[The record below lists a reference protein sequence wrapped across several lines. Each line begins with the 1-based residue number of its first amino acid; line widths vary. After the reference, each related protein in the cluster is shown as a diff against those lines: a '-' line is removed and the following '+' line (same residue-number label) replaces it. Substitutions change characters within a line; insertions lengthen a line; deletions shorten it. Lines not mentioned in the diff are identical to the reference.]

1 MWIALAVI
9 SAVFLGIY
17 DVFKKISVT
26 GNNVLTVL
34 FLNTLFG
41 ALLLSPVIV
50 QNLYHIASGN
60 ESMLLQDHLRV
71 LLKSF
76 IVLSSWVLG
85 YFAVKHLPLTIT
97 GPISATRPVLVLAGA
112 LFLYREE
119 PNIFQWTGIILGFI
133 SLLLIH
139 RIGRREGVLS
149 GGGKWIWLAMGA
161 AVMGAAS
168 GLYDKSLMADGRLT
182 PLFVQSWYSL
192 YQCVIMGITIAVLK
206 KTNKEQVK
214 FKWRWSIPAIALFLT
229 CADIAYFYA
238 LASEQALISVVSMIR
253 RGSVLVPFCYG
264 IFVLREKNVKW
275 KALDLLLLMAGLLF
289 LVWGSK

>member
-1 MWIALAVI
+1 MWIALAVL
-9 SAVFLGIY
+9 SAVLLGIY

-34 FLNTLFG
+34 FFNTLFG
-41 ALLLSPVIV
+41 ALLLSPVIIR
-50 QNLYHIASGN
+50 NLYHIASGSGN
-60 ESMLLQDHLRV
+60 ILLYDHLRV

-112 LFLYREE
+112 LFLYREQ
-119 PNIFQWTGIILGFI
+119 PNGLQWAGIFIGFI

-139 RIGRREGVLS
+139 RIGKKDGVYLTA
-149 GGGKWIWLAMGA
+149 GKWIWFAMGA
-161 AVMGAAS
+161 AVMGAVS
-168 GLYDKSLMADGRLT
+168 GLYDKSLMAGGRLT
-182 PLFVQSWYSL
+182 PMFVQSWYSL
-192 YQCVIMGITIAVLK
+192 YQCIIMGITIAILK
-206 KTNKEQVK
+206 KTNPEQVK
-214 FKWRWSIPAIALFLT
+214 FQWRWSIPAIALFLT
-229 CADIAYFYA
+229 FADIAYFYA
-238 LASEQALISVVSMIR
+238 LASEEALISVVSMVR

-264 IFVLREKNVKW
+264 VSVLHEKNVKW
-275 KALDLLLLMAGLLF
+275 KLLDLLLLMAGLLF

>member
-119 PNIFQWTGIILGFI
+119 PNVFQWTGIILGFI